1 MVFVLKKLAHTHTH
15 TLLAFRFVVWVQYR
29 SIEISLDAF
38 FGLFLIQL
46 TCQAILAHISVNQT
60 CLAQL
65 SFQ

>member
-1 MVFVLKKLAHTHTH
+1 MVFVLKKHTN
-15 TLLAFRFVVWVQYR
+15 TLLAFRFVWVQYR